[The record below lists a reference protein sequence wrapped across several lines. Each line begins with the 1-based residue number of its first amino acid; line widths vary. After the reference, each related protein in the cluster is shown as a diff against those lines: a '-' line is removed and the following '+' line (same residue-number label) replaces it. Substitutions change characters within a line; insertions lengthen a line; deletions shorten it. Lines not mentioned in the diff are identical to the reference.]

1 MIADLVFVYHS
12 VLMVGIQVYQ
22 CCIYKVLLWDTQH
35 GKNKISRPAV
45 MFVVVLWLI
54 VITEVLI
61 YWVKVK
67 RCSSDGWNG
76 MNIGIL

>member
-1 MIADLVFVYHS
+1 
-12 VLMVGIQVYQ
+12 
-22 CCIYKVLLWDTQH
+22 
-35 GKNKISRPAV
+35 

-61 YWVKVK
+61 YWVEMEL
-67 RCSSDGWNG
+67 CSSDGWNG